1 MTDKHVCICKYMK
14 HTYKHTQVY
23 TENDGKWKAEIEAL
37 FMKENKFV
45 LMVVKSKGERE
56 RKKSFTTNRRYIDNT
71 TLLSIAMPITYV
83 FNYFP
88 IFSFT
93 NIT

>member
-23 TENDGKWKAEIEAL
+23 AENDGKWKAEIEAL

-45 LMVVKSKGERE
+45 LVEVDRKRERE
-56 RKKSFTTNRRYIDNT
+56 RERNPLQPTANI
-71 TLLSIAMPITYV
+71 SIIPQY
-83 FNYFP
+83 YR
-88 IFSFT
+88 
-93 NIT
+93 

>member
-45 LMVVKSKGERE
+45 LVLVERE
-56 RKKSFTTNRRYIDNT
+56 REKEIIYNK
-71 TLLSIAMPITYV
+71 P
-83 FNYFP
+83 
-88 IFSFT
+88 
-93 NIT
+93 